1 VRSKLPLIWKTTVE
15 PAQLRLDTPLLPV
28 VSILQA
34 TKASIPIRR
43 RVFESAEVAVGRAV
57 AERELWLPE
66 DECVSRQH
74 ALLKFDP
81 SALSAT
87 IEDLSRTGTFLQG
100 VRVERASVQPGEV
113 VRVGNSFFLYR
124 FEPEPEAKQ
133 PTASAVDAE
142 LVGGSPALRAI
153 RRTLGLVARSDAT
166 VLVLGESGTGKELA
180 ARTLHAQSGRAGPF
194 IAVNCGA
201 IPEALAESLL
211 FGHQAGAF
219 TGAKAEGVGWFRA
232 AEGGT
237 LFLDE
242 IGELPLLLQPK
253 LLRAVEERA
262 VVPVG
267 STRAVSCDV
276 RIVAATN
283 KDLSDRRQF
292 RADLLARISEFVVE
306 IPPLSERREDI
317 LPIFWRLAGDSGAEL
332 HPELVAALLLQP
344 YPHNVRDLRRI
355 VRQLAVRG
363 AGKAVWDVS
372 LVDGLESS
380 RTSQPPERDAR
391 SEPQLPAAKATP
403 TRVPSREELEA
414 LLRLHGGNVAEIARE
429 VGRSRKQVYRWLEQ
443 YELPIENYRRE

>member
-1 VRSKLPLIWKTTVE
+1 MPV
-15 PAQLRLDTPLLPV
+15 LPV

-34 TKASIPIRR
+34 SNPSAPIRWR
-43 RVFESAEVAVGRAV
+43 AFDSAEVAVGRAV
-57 AERELWLPE
+57 DESELWLPE

-74 ALLKFDP
+74 AVLRFDRN
-81 SALSAT
+81 ARSAT
-87 IEDLSRTGTFLQG
+87 IEDLSRTGSFVQG
-100 VRVERASVQPGEV
+100 ARVERASLNPGEV

-124 FEPEPEAKQ
+124 FEPEQEAKH
-133 PTASAVDAE
+133 PTPTPADAE
-142 LVGGSPALRAI
+142 LVGGSQALRAI

-180 ARTLHAQSGRAGPF
+180 ARTVHTQSGRGGPF

-219 TGAKAEGVGWFRA
+219 TGAKADGVGWFRA

-242 IGELPLLLQPK
+242 IGELPLQLQPK

-267 STRAVSCDV
+267 STRAVTCDV

-283 KDLSDRRQF
+283 KDLSDRAEF

-306 IPPLSERREDI
+306 IPPLCERREDI
-317 LPIFWRLAGDSGAEL
+317 LPIFWRLVGGGTKKLD
-332 HPELVAALLLQP
+332 PELVAALLLHN

-355 VRQLAVRG
+355 VTQLSVRG
-363 AGKAVWDVS
+363 ASKPEWDIS
-372 LVDGLESS
+372 LVDGLENS
-380 RTSQPPERDAR
+380 RPSQVPEREAR
-391 SEPQLPAAKATP
+391 SEPAPPAKAATTP
-403 TRVPSREELEA
+403 VPSREELEA
-414 LLRLHGGNVAEIARE
+414 LLRQHGGNVAEIARE
-429 VGRSRKQVYRWLEQ
+429 VGRSRKQVYRWLTQ
-443 YELPIENYRRE
+443 YELPIEDYRRE